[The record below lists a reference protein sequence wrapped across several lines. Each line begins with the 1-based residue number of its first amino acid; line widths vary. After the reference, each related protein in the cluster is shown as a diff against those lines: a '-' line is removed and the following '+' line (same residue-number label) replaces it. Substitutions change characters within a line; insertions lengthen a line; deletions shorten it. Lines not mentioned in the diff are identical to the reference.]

1 MVTCTAEN
9 NNIELTVNNEACA
22 VQIASLLPVYTSS
35 KRLVQNCLLLE
46 RFLSFFWTNKK
57 FS

>member
-1 MVTCTAEN
+1 MVTCTAEY
-9 NNIELTVNNEACA
+9 NNIELTVNNETCS

-35 KRLVQNCLLLE
+35 KRLIQNCLLLE
-46 RFLSFFWTNKK
+46 SFLSFFGTNKQ